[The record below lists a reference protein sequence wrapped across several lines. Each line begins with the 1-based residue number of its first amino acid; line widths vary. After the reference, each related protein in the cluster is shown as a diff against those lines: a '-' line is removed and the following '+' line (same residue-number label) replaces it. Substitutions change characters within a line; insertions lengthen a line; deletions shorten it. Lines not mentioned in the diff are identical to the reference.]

1 MKNLYWKISILIL
14 IFFLCLFINSPFS
27 DAFKIN
33 RPATIALPITNHQSP
48 ITLDPPFYAE
58 DQNRWVDSI
67 MKKLSPDERIGQ
79 LFMVAAYS
87 NKDAKHIA
95 EITNL
100 IKQNKIGGLIF
111 MQGGPVRQATL
122 TNKYQKLSK
131 VPLLI
136 GMDAEWGL
144 SMRLDSCVVFPRQM
158 TMGAMQN
165 DSLIYEMGN
174 DMARQCKR
182 LGVHI
187 SFSPDCDVNN
197 NSKNPVIGS
206 RSFGENKYKVAE
218 KAIMYMKGLQDNGVL
233 ACGKHFPGHGDT
245 ESDSHKTLPV
255 ISKSKEAMDTL
266 ELYPFKQLINA
277 GIGSIMVA
285 HLFVPSYDST
295 TNQATTLSKPVVTG
309 LLKEQLAFK
318 GLVITDAL
326 NMKGVSDFYG
336 PSEVDLKALLAGND
350 VLLFSGNVP
359 KAIALIK
366 VAISK
371 GEISQNEIDLRC
383 RKILMAKKWCGLNQR
398 QLINTKGLYNDL
410 NKFSSQFLC
419 REMAEQAVTV
429 LKNENSM
436 LPLQRL
442 DTLKIAALAIGGKK
456 ENVFQQRMNLY
467 SPMTLFSIQRDAKN
481 VELDTLLNRLKNFNL
496 VILSLHNVSQ
506 KPTNNFSLGAIDFKI
521 LEAIQKMGKKVVID
535 LFGPAYALDVIPG
548 IEKCNTV
555 ILSYEEQ
562 DYLEDLS
569 AQLIFGGITAFG
581 KLPVSTKNWKAGI
594 GLSTSAPIR
603 FKYTMPEEIGFS
615 RKAIAKIDSIV
626 SNAMLEKAFP
636 GCQVFIALNGKVIYQ
651 QSYGFFTYENK
662 RAVKNNDLYDI
673 ASVTK
678 IMATVPA
685 IMKMVDEKKINLEER
700 LATYLPE
707 LTKTNKQDIVL
718 REMLA
723 HQAGL
728 QAWIPFYLNTMK
740 KDGSL
745 NQLYYRKFYSDSFPT
760 YVAPSIF
767 LQKSYKD
774 SIYKSIAESSI
785 ASEHKLL
792 YSDLGYYY
800 LKQIIE
806 KDSRMTES
814 DYVMKNFYMP
824 LGLTS
829 MGYQPRLRFPSSS
842 CAPTENDTK
851 FRKQQL
857 QGDVHDQGTAMLG
870 GVGGHAGIFSN
881 ANDVAVMMQLF
892 LNAGVYGGKR
902 YFQNATVTEFTRQQY
917 PNNRRGIGFDK
928 PEPDSTKVN
937 PVCDGISLM
946 SFGHQGFTGTQAWA
960 DPETGMVFVF
970 LSNRVYPDV
979 EPNKLAKMGV
989 RGQLMKVIVE
999 EAKIDS
1005 SR

>member
-144 SMRLDSCVVFPRQM
+144 SMRLDSCVVYPRQM

-383 RKILMAKKWCGLNQR
+383 RKILMGQ
-398 QLINTKGLYNDL
+398 
-410 NKFSSQFLC
+410 
-419 REMAEQAVTV
+419 
-429 LKNENSM
+429 KN
-436 LPLQRL
+436 
-442 DTLKIAALAIGGKK
+442 
-456 ENVFQQRMNLY
+456 
-467 SPMTLFSIQRDAKN
+467 
-481 VELDTLLNRLKNFNL
+481 
-496 VILSLHNVSQ
+496 
-506 KPTNNFSLGAIDFKI
+506 GAD
-521 LEAIQKMGKKVVID
+521 
-535 LFGPAYALDVIPG
+535 
-548 IEKCNTV
+548 
-555 ILSYEEQ
+555 
-562 DYLEDLS
+562 
-569 AQLIFGGITAFG
+569 
-581 KLPVSTKNWKAGI
+581 
-594 GLSTSAPIR
+594 
-603 FKYTMPEEIGFS
+603 
-615 RKAIAKIDSIV
+615 
-626 SNAMLEKAFP
+626 
-636 GCQVFIALNGKVIYQ
+636 
-651 QSYGFFTYENK
+651 
-662 RAVKNNDLYDI
+662 
-673 ASVTK
+673 
-678 IMATVPA
+678 
-685 IMKMVDEKKINLEER
+685 
-700 LATYLPE
+700 
-707 LTKTNKQDIVL
+707 
-718 REMLA
+718 
-723 HQAGL
+723 
-728 QAWIPFYLNTMK
+728 
-740 KDGSL
+740 
-745 NQLYYRKFYSDSFPT
+745 
-760 YVAPSIF
+760 
-767 LQKSYKD
+767 
-774 SIYKSIAESSI
+774 
-785 ASEHKLL
+785 
-792 YSDLGYYY
+792 
-800 LKQIIE
+800 
-806 KDSRMTES
+806 
-814 DYVMKNFYMP
+814 
-824 LGLTS
+824 
-829 MGYQPRLRFPSSS
+829 
-842 CAPTENDTK
+842 
-851 FRKQQL
+851 
-857 QGDVHDQGTAMLG
+857 
-870 GVGGHAGIFSN
+870 
-881 ANDVAVMMQLF
+881 
-892 LNAGVYGGKR
+892 
-902 YFQNATVTEFTRQQY
+902 
-917 PNNRRGIGFDK
+917 
-928 PEPDSTKVN
+928 
-937 PVCDGISLM
+937 
-946 SFGHQGFTGTQAWA
+946 
-960 DPETGMVFVF
+960 
-970 LSNRVYPDV
+970 
-979 EPNKLAKMGV
+979 
-989 RGQLMKVIVE
+989 
-999 EAKIDS
+999 
-1005 SR
+1005 